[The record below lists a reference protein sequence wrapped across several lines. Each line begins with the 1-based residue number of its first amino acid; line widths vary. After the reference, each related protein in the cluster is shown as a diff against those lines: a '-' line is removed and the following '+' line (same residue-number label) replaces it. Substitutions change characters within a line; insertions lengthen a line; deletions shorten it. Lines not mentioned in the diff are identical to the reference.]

1 MIRETRCAC
10 LRSTAARPLSKYAL
24 FDADEGGEK
33 PLARGL
39 VERIGTA
46 VKDHA
51 AAVDAVFTELSR
63 SNLSSPEVVGHRV
76 VHGGANRSAPA
87 LVDEALLVSLREL
100 IPFAPLHLPAELD
113 AMRAAAERWPGHPQV
128 ACFDTA
134 FHSTLS
140 PVAQRYALPEDLFT
154 SGVRRYGFHG
164 LSYEYVVDA
173 VGPREL
179 GRAVL
184 AHLGSGASMV
194 SVLDGRAVDTTMG
207 FTPSGGLVMATRA
220 GDIDPGLVVYLARQG
235 YDAQALDRLV
245 NNRAGMLA
253 LDGSTADVR
262 ELLSRR
268 GTDPRAA
275 LALDVF
281 VWSARKWLGAMVA
294 TIGGIDTLVFTG
306 GIGEHAVSIRTMIA
320 SGLEYL
326 GIHLDDSRNAQ
337 GDAVVSRDD
346 SPCRVRV
353 VRTDEERMVARHA
366 RRVATTRTA

>member
-1 MIRETRCAC
+1 MAG
-10 LRSTAARPLSKYAL
+10 
-24 FDADEGGEK
+24 D
-33 PLARGL
+33 
-39 VERIGTA
+39 
-46 VKDHA
+46 
-51 AAVDAVFTELSR
+51 
-63 SNLSSPEVVGHRV
+63 
-76 VHGGANRSAPA
+76 
-87 LVDEALLVSLREL
+87 
-100 IPFAPLHLPAELD
+100 
-113 AMRAAAERWPGHPQV
+113 PQV

-268 GTDPRAA
+268 GTNPRAA

-346 SPCRVRV
+346 SAVPRSGGPHRRRARGGEARTPGCDDTHGLNAKRGKRRLLRRGCRRWRRRDCHLLPRGRV
-353 VRTDEERMVARHA
+353 IALVGLEGGAGRWLIPYVDGRIRLHFVGLVDCNCSQIKLRRGGEANSAWVSAEIRHVEVLSVP
-366 RRVATTRTA
+366 R

>member
-1 MIRETRCAC
+1 MRVLAINCGSSS
-10 LRSTAARPLSKYAL
+10 LKYAL

-76 VHGGANRSAPA
+76 VHGGANQSAPA